1 MRVGKYDPLEGH
13 LRRQK
18 APVYDM
24 CFRDIERLLACL
36 LPRRAQRADWW
47 ANGDAAGVRPVQAHA
62 WLNAGYRAVLLD
74 DERVRFERIAD

>member
-1 MRVGKYDPLEGH
+1 MGKYDPLEGH

-36 LPRRAQRADWW
+36 LPRRAQRAEWW
-47 ANGDAAGVRPVQAHA
+47 TNGDPAGTHPVQARA